1 MVRSA
6 RAEAVAGE
14 LLVRRLY
21 EEHGRAILAYA
32 TRLTGDR
39 GAAEGVVEETL
50 VRAWRYSDAIVLGGD
65 WVRGWLLATVH
76 NVVLEGSSERSAPP
90 WRVKAEPVRLP
101 AVLRSAIRKVKVSR
115 MNAVRTSEAPLRSVS
130 WRAVSAPSR

>member
-1 MVRSA
+1 MFRSA

-14 LLVRRLY
+14 LLVRKLY

-39 GAAEGVVEETL
+39 HRAEGVVEETL

-65 WVRGWLLATVH
+65 WVRGWLLSTVE
-76 NVVLEGSSERSAPP
+76 NVVLERSAERSAPP
-90 WRVKAEPVRLP
+90 WRARAEPVRLP
-101 AVLRSAIRKVKVSR
+101 AVLRTAIRKVKVSR
-115 MNAVRTSEAPLRSVS
+115 MNAVRTSEAPLSPVS
-130 WRAVSAPSR
+130 